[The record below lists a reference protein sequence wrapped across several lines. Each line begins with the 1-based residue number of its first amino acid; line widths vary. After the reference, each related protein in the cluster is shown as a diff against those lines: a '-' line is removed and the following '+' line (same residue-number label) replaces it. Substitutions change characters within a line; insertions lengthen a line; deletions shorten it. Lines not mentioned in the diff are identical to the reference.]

1 MKKILST
8 LAVCIL
14 LTNNV
19 VFAAEGYVF
28 TAADVQKAPVY
39 SQNLQRTNLLYGE
52 YLKYYKHEFD
62 SYDDFLLRK
71 YNFFIDEINRINKYL
86 LFYKNLRLTEDG
98 GLENMMYDEKF
109 RETIIKF
116 LGGICIED

>member
-39 SQNLQRTNLLYGE
+39 SQSLQRTNLLYGE
-52 YLKYYKHEFD
+52 YLKYYNINPSKIDADFIAEQLL
-62 SYDDFLLRK
+62 SYASLL
-71 YNFFIDEINRINKYL
+71 NSGII
-86 LFYKNLRLTEDG
+86 
-98 GLENMMYDEKF
+98 EK
-109 RETIIKF
+109 TTCKK
-116 LGGICIED
+116 